1 MILKHMRHKLISFIV
16 TLLIALPCWAQANDF
31 GIAMHGDPALKY
43 GDHLPYANINAPQG
57 GILKQGYV
65 GTFDTINPFTI
76 KGKAAQGLNFFY
88 DRLTIRSWDEP
99 FTLYPLIAEHIS
111 TPADRSSITFTIDK
125 RATFNDGSPITAHDV
140 AFSFET
146 LRDKGRP
153 NMRQVYKMVTKFD
166 VPNDHTITF
175 YLGAD
180 RTRES
185 VMIIAMMPVLS
196 KSYWSQHNFDTTT
209 FDIPVSNG
217 PYKIKSIDAGRR
229 IVFEKDKN
237 YWAKDLPHLH
247 GLYNFNQISFDY
259 FRDDGVAF
267 EAFKSGDIDIR
278 TEIDPAKWQTSYK
291 GLRIDNGQIQKH
303 IIPHH
308 RTERMWGF
316 IFNTRRAPF
325 ENGNV
330 RKALSLAIDRP
341 WINKNL
347 FHNQYKL
354 TNSFFAN
361 SDLSFVQ
368 SDISERDVRTKLKEA
383 DSLLKQ
389 AGWIIKGGRRINK
402 NTQKQLT
409 FEILIGSPEDE
420 KIALAYKR
428 TLMRLGVDVRL
439 RSLDSTSF
447 RDRLMRYDYDMA
459 LYFWQN
465 SLSPGTEQALNFG
478 CKAANEDGRFNYAGI
493 CTKEID
499 NIVYKLPDIATRDGL
514 VASTRALDKLLID
527 ATIAIPLFQAGVD
540 RIAADKRIGIPSAP
554 ALYGT
559 VFEALWDK
567 DQNKNTT
574 NNAPK

>member
-1 MILKHMRHKLISFIV
+1 MRHKLKIFIIF
-16 TLLIALPCWAQANDF
+16 LLLALPITAQANDF
-31 GIAMHGDPALKY
+31 GIAMHGAPLLSY
-43 GDHLPYANINAPQG
+43 GDHFSYANINAPQG
-57 GILKQGYV
+57 GTLKQGYV

-99 FTLYPLIAEHIS
+99 FTLYPLIAEKIS

-125 RATFNDGSPITAHDV
+125 RAKFNDRSPITAHDV
-140 AFSFET
+140 AFSFEI

-153 NMRQVYKMVTKFD
+153 NMRQVYKMVTKYD
-166 VPNDHTITF
+166 VIDDHTITF
-175 YLGAD
+175 HLGAD

-196 KSYWSQHNFDTTT
+196 KTYWSKHNFDTTT

-217 PYKIKSIDAGRR
+217 AYKIKSIDAGRR
-229 IVFEKDKN
+229 IVFEKNKN
-237 YWAKDLPHLH
+237 YWAKDLSHLR
-247 GLYNFNQISFDY
+247 GLYNFDQISFDY

-291 GLRIDNGQIQKH
+291 GLRIDSGQIQKH
-303 IIPHH
+303 IIPHK

-316 IFNTRRAPF
+316 IFNMRRAPF
-325 ENGNV
+325 ENANV

-368 SDISERDVRTKLKEA
+368 SDIPERDLRVKLKEA
-383 DSLLKQ
+383 DNLLKQ
-389 AGWIIKGGRRINK
+389 AGWVIENGKRINK
-402 NTQKQLT
+402 TTRQPLT
-409 FEILIGSPEDE
+409 FEILIGSPDDE

-428 TLMRLGVDVRL
+428 TLIRLGVDVRL

-447 RDRLMRYDYDMA
+447 RDRLMRYDYDMV

-465 SLSPGTEQALNFG
+465 SLSPGTEQALNWG
-478 CKAANEDGRFNYAGI
+478 CKAAAEDGRFNYAGI

-499 NIVYKLPDIATRDGL
+499 NIVYKLPDIATREGL

-527 ATIAIPLFQAGVD
+527 SNITIPLFHAGVD
-540 RIAADKRIGIPSAP
+540 RIAADKRIGIPATP

-567 DQNKNTT
+567 DQTKNTV
-574 NNAPK
+574 NKAPK